1 MTRTSVLTPTQ
12 APPRLRMTLE
22 EFLAWAEGNP
32 LAEWVDGEVVTM
44 SPLRAVHVQ
53 LHTWLGA
60 VLRSWLEFRP
70 IGQVFVEGYG
80 MRLPRSL
87 RVPDVMVVKNEHKD
101 RIQETYLDGP
111 ADLVVEVVSPESV
124 LRDYQEK
131 VQEYAQAG
139 VPEYWIVDP
148 AHQVVSA
155 LGLKQGA
162 YEVLFEGREGRL
174 ASRVLPGFWLEAA
187 WLWQEPL
194 PDVENEVLPRIGG
207 RAYIQYRLQRWR
219 EQGFLE
225 GEG

>member
-1 MTRTSVLTPTQ
+1 MSRDAVLTPTQ
-12 APPRLRMTLE
+12 APPKTRMTLE
-22 EFLAWAEGNP
+22 EFLAWADEDTR
-32 LAEWVDGEVVTM
+32 AEWVDGEVVM
-44 SPLRAVHVQ
+44 ASPVRFEHALLQRWLLMVLQ
-53 LHTWLGA
+53 L
-60 VLRSWLEFRP
+60 WLEFRDM
-70 IGQVFVEGYG
+70 GLALGEGFA

-87 RVPDVMVVKNEHKD
+87 RVPDVLVVKNEHRE
-101 RIQETYLDGP
+101 RIRETYLDGP

-148 AHQVVSA
+148 AHQVVSV

-174 ASRVLPGFWLEAA
+174 ESRVLPGFWLEAA

-194 PDVENEVLPRIGG
+194 PDVLTVMLEIGG
-207 RAYIQYRLQRWR
+207 EDFVRYLQARLRGYTGTEDRA
-219 EQGFLE
+219 
-225 GEG
+225 

>member
-1 MTRTSVLTPTQ
+1 MNQETMLMPVQ
-12 APPRLRMTLE
+12 APPKARMTLE
-22 EFLAWAEGNP
+22 EFLAWADEDTR
-32 LAEWVDGEVVTM
+32 AEWVDGEVVM
-44 SPLRAVHVQ
+44 ASPVRFEHAMLQRWLLMVLQH
-53 LHTWLGA
+53 WLG
-60 VLRSWLEFRP
+60 FRDM
-70 IGQVFVEGYG
+70 GLALGEGFA

-87 RVPDVMVVKNEHKD
+87 RVPDVLVVKNEHRD
-101 RIQETYLDGP
+101 RIRETYLDGP

-162 YEVLFEGREGRL
+162 YEVFFEGREGRL
-174 ASRVLPGFWLEAA
+174 ESRVLPGFWLKAA

-194 PDVENEVLPRIGG
+194 PDVLTVMLEIGG
-207 RAYIQYRLQRWR
+207 EDFVRYLQTRLRGYTGAEDRA
-219 EQGFLE
+219 
-225 GEG
+225 

>member
-1 MTRTSVLTPTQ
+1 MSREAVLTPTQ
-12 APPRLRMTLE
+12 APPKTRITLE
-22 EFLAWAEGNP
+22 EFLAWADEDAR
-32 LAEWVDGEVVTM
+32 AEWVDGEVIM
-44 SPLRAVHVQ
+44 AAAANFPHQNLAGFLFDLLRTWVQ
-53 LHTWLGA
+53 FRQMGL
-60 VLRSWLEFRP
+60 VLYEF
-70 IGQVFVEGYG
+70 G

-87 RVPDVMVVKNEHKD
+87 RVPDVLVVKNEHRE
-101 RIQETYLDGP
+101 RIRETYLDGP

-174 ASRVLPGFWLEAA
+174 ESRVLPGFWLEAA

-194 PDVENEVLPRIGG
+194 PDVLTVMLEIGG
-207 RAYIQYRLQRWR
+207 EDFVRYLQARLRGYTGAEDRA
-219 EQGFLE
+219 
-225 GEG
+225 